1 VNVRSQLDLIKTNAG
16 QFTTT
21 VNEAA
26 RLAEMISDKVR
37 QLDKEQSRAKMAIQ
51 HVENVQELKFCVAGL
66 NEAMQK
72 KEYDQAAVL
81 LQRATKI
88 DVSILKGSLAEY
100 TVASFFLYEQDTLT
114 DILCSLHLRILII
127 QKRH

>member
-1 VNVRSQLDLIKTNAG
+1 MNVRSQLDLIKTNAG

-100 TVASFFLYEQDTLT
+100 TVASFFS
-114 DILCSLHLRILII
+114 I
-127 QKRH
+127 

>member
-1 VNVRSQLDLIKTNAG
+1 MNVRSQLDLIKTNAG

-51 HVENVQELKFCVAGL
+51 HVESVQELKFCVAGL

-100 TVASFFLYEQDTLT
+100 TVASFSYTNKTHGLMYFVAYLGE
-114 DILCSLHLRILII
+114 S
-127 QKRH
+127 